1 MSTRSRALKPAR
13 QSTLKQRDEKRDL
26 RPPFTKTDRRVL
38 GFGSS
43 KFAWRIQP
51 TNQTVVV
58 NSFDSQII
66 GSKPEGWKFTD
77 WFRYYMKRMKQ
88 EYLFTVYV
96 QKKFGDLIPRVALFE
111 KGLFPDRKFRY
122 QKEFCKK
129 IHMDEPM
136 LQYLFTIEDYL
147 LDHGWVYLDMKPSN
161 LGIREDTNGRHLCL
175 VDTDPAHFYQVPDVW
190 NVAFRN
196 AAYMILLLTARDY
209 LPAHVLRKAMDD
221 RGLSMNIFRKT
232 YEFFTTFTDK
242 DLDNLVDYGNER
254 LAGDPDAREPL
265 VGKPFRLTSVTSPK
279 DFLDTYGNGDLLGV
293 LERLCLDEK
302 PESIAEPGSIPTVK
316 LTVKTVKTSMKPSV
330 KTVKTSMKP
339 SVKPGEKPRAR
350 ITAKNN
356 VIRGTNARGTN
367 EMVANEMVANE
378 MVTNARGT
386 NGMVTNEMVTN
397 ARKGIKGTRF

>member
-1 MSTRSRALKPAR
+1 MP
-13 QSTLKQRDEKRDL
+13 KRDL

-43 KFAWRIQP
+43 KFAWKIQP

-58 NSFDSQII
+58 NSFDSQIL
-66 GSKPEGWKFTD
+66 GSKPEGWKFTA
-77 WFRYYMKRMKQ
+77 WFHYYMERMKQ

-111 KGLFPDRKFRY
+111 KDLFPDRKFRY
-122 QKEFCKK
+122 QKEFCKN

-196 AAYMILLLTARDY
+196 AAYMVLLLTTRDY

-254 LAGDPDAREPL
+254 LAGDPEAGEPLTDTPLVGKPL

-279 DFLDTYGNGDLLGV
+279 DFLDTYGNGDPLGV
-293 LERLCLDEK
+293 LERLCVDEK
-302 PESIAEPGSIPTVK
+302 PEGIAEPVSIPTVK
-316 LTVKTVKTSMKPSV
+316 LTVKTSMN
-330 KTVKTSMKP
+330 TVKTSMKP
-339 SVKPGEKPRAR
+339 SMKPRTKPRER

-356 VIRGTNARGTN
+356 VIRGTNERVTN
-367 EMVANEMVANE
+367 ER
-378 MVTNARGT
+378 VTNARGT
-386 NGMVTNEMVTN
+386 NARGTNERVTN